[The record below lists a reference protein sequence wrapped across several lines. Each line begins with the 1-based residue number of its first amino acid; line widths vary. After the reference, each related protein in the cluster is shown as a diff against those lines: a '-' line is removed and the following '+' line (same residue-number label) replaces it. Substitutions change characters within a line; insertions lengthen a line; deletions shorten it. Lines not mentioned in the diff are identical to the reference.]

1 MIPIIIRL
9 CAFLCVLCVGT
20 QESSSND
27 SNAAA
32 IAVKESRSSNE
43 NNASKAAEESDS
55 NDIAVGINM
64 TMGSLRIQFPM
75 DSRRM
80 PASEKAVSY

>member
-1 MIPIIIRL
+1 MCIV
-9 CAFLCVLCVGT
+9 CGGT
-20 QESSSND
+20 QESNSND

-32 IAVKESRSSNE
+32 IAVEEPRSSNE
-43 NNASKAAEESDS
+43 SNASNAAEESDS

-64 TMGSLRIQFPM
+64 TMGSLRNQFPM